1 MGRRKIEIKAIK
13 DDRNRSVRCDED
25 IPTPHRRAILDSPW
39 LHWHSFANLSLFST
53 FLKRKGGL
61 FKKAHELSVL
71 CSVDVAVII
80 FGHNKKLYEY
90 SSGDINETIGRFQY
104 VCLALLSSPPAL
116 SLPTEWQARRVC
128 KRSRQLRYLLV
139 QEATALRPNPAPPS
153 SLPSPFIPLVY
164 GSAHEHKGPAD
175 FAGRGNLDDDD
186 DDDMGSPP
194 PDDQV
199 QHDSIPR
206 DHPYPSHLQS
216 QPPHM
221 RQPAQSASPPIQNG
235 VPFYQRNHT
244 PQPQMISRPQSR
256 NMVHPS
262 NFPNRPPEFASNT
275 ASHQHHQVTQGPQGP
290 NGYAYH
296 HNPSAYT
303 SHQMQ
308 GQQQP
313 YYTQHPQPQ
322 HAQMQQAY
330 MQDQRRQSMPPAF
343 PQHERSQQPPQTQQ
357 QHQQRQQQ
365 QPSQPQPPQH
375 PQPMASPPQPKQ
387 EPQQENEPGRL
398 AKPLPAKSRSI
409 FTPIDDSRSLLAQ
422 HWGLGKSSDSREIK
436 AEKENRSQSVDVAAM
451 HARNTK
457 PPPSEDNI
465 TSPLRKASTMPQ
477 RNSLPNEI
485 PPPPRTNSAQIAP
498 AKRPRLKVQIPSEQ
512 SDGGSATPDDESSPR
527 GESGGTASET
537 PNAKAS
543 TDASHSSGVVL
554 PPPSPSA
561 SAILSAGAQGPPNP
575 FARPHPPSHNPNGG
589 GGGGGSFSSSGNNNN
604 SGNNSRDIE
613 TPISAL
619 PSRFVGGDLLPSPSS
634 FYPNWDF
641 GRSGDGGNM
650 LPSPLTFQTPV
661 VGQGPS
667 FLREEEERERK
678 RKSPEGET
686 QEAGPGQLKR
696 VKT

>member
-13 DDRNRSVRCDED
+13 DDRNRSV
-25 IPTPHRRAILDSPW
+25 
-39 LHWHSFANLSLFST
+39 T

-104 VCLALLSSPPAL
+104 
-116 SLPTEWQARRVC
+116 
-128 KRSRQLRYLLV
+128 
-139 QEATALRPNPAPPS
+139 
-153 SLPSPFIPLVY
+153 Y
-164 GSAHEHKGPAD
+164 GGAHEHKGPAD

-186 DDDMGSPP
+186 DDDMGSPLPEDQIQHESMPQDHRYP
-194 PDDQV
+194 P
-199 QHDSIPR
+199 
-206 DHPYPSHLQS
+206 HLQS

-262 NFPNRPPEFASNT
+262 NFPNRPADYASNP
-275 ASHQHHQVTQGPQGP
+275 ASHQHHQVSQGPQGP
-290 NGYAYH
+290 NGYAYSQ
-296 HNPSAYT
+296 NPSIYT
-303 SHQMQ
+303 SQ
-308 GQQQP
+308 GVPNQQQP
-313 YYTQHPQPQ
+313 YYAQHPQPQ
-322 HAQMQQAY
+322 HPQIQQAY

-343 PQHERSQQPPQTQQ
+343 PQHEQPQPPPQS
-357 QHQQRQQQ
+357 QQRQHPQQ
-365 QPSQPQPPQH
+365 QPQPPQP
-375 PQPMASPPQPKQ
+375 PQAMASPPQPKQ

-398 AKPLPAKSRSI
+398 AKPGPAKSRSI

-422 HWGLGKSSDSREIK
+422 HWGLGKSSDSREVKI
-436 AEKENRSQSVDVAAM
+436 EKENRSQSVDVGAM
-451 HARNTK
+451 HPRNK
-457 PPPSEDNI
+457 PPEVI
-465 TSPLRKASTMPQ
+465 TSPPRKASTMPQ
-477 RNSLPNEI
+477 RNSLPSDVQ
-485 PPPPRTNSAQIAP
+485 PPQRGNSAQLG

-512 SDGGSATPDDESSPR
+512 SDGGSATAESSPR
-527 GESGGTASET
+527 ESGGTASET
-537 PNAKAS
+537 PAKAS
-543 TDASHSSGVVL
+543 TDASQSSGVVL

-575 FARPHPPSHNPNGG
+575 FARPHPPNHNSNN
-589 GGGGGSFSSSGNNNN
+589 GGSFSSSNNNN
-604 SGNNSRDIE
+604 IE

-619 PSRFVGGDLLPSPSS
+619 PSRFVADGLLPSPSS
-634 FYPNWDF
+634 FYPEWGF
-641 GRSGDGGNM
+641 GRPGDGSNM

-661 VGQGPS
+661 GGNGPS
-667 FLREEEERERK
+667 FLREDEAAERERK
-678 RKSPEGET
+678 RKSPEGGGVGGGQQQQQQGE
-686 QEAGPGQLKR
+686 GGQLKR